1 MSATTLVVLG
11 AYCILFMLLAGIYL
25 LVLVRLRSPGRNPRL
40 FVIARI
46 VQLVLSVLILVLFVI
61 AHSLLAVVA
70 LLVLFAAMSWY
81 RRTLRRHELGAP

>member
-25 LVLVRLRSPGRNPRL
+25 LVLVRLRSSSRNPRL

-81 RRTLRRHELGAP
+81 RRTLRRRELGAP